1 MRGNRSVRVRTLQLF
16 WSRETF
22 RQLQVGLATWVACGV
37 GLSLAFEQQAPG
49 VLPSWRTMALAAGFG
64 LGAFALVAY
73 GGLRFLLAPRRLS
86 ALAGAGI
93 LFLLPVALGLLVPL
107 LLGQRDITLF
117 GSRIAPVLEAGLLL
131 LLTTCLLFAYGHR
144 PHHEEPRPRDL
155 APLLVLLALA
165 IGLVVWRLPP
175 PTEVPEVE
183 NITISV
189 LNAAP

>member
-1 MRGNRSVRVRTLQLF
+1 MRGVRSIRVRTLHLF

-37 GLSLAFEQQAPG
+37 GISLGFEQQAPSL
-49 VLPSWRTMALAAGFG
+49 LPSWRTMALAAGFG

-86 ALAGAGI
+86 ALLGASI
-93 LFLLPVALGLLVPL
+93 LFALPVALGLLVPVL
-107 LLGQRDITLF
+107 FGQRDISLF
-117 GSRIAPVLEAGLLL
+117 SSRIAPVLEAGLLL

-144 PHHEEPRPRDL
+144 PHHEEPRPQDL

-165 IGLVVWRLPP
+165 IGLVVWRLPAAETSP
-175 PTEVPEVE
+175 VE
-183 NITISV
+183 TVKISV
-189 LNAAP
+189 LNATP